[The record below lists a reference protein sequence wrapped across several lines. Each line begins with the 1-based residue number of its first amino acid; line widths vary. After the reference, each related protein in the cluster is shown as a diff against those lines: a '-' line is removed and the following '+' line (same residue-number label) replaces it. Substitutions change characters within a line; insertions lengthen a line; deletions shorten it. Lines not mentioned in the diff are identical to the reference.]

1 MRLLIAAVL
10 ALPTVAFAQETPT
23 APVPPPLT
31 LMKGAAN
38 MIDANGTSIGTV
50 TLADGTSGV
59 LLRFEAN
66 GLTPGWHGT
75 HLHMKGD
82 CSDMAAGFKASG
94 AHVGHGGGAEHG
106 LLNPKGPETGDLPN
120 IYAAENGTAKAEIF
134 LSGMKVVDL
143 VDADGTAII
152 IHANQDDHM
161 SQPIGGAGDRVAC
174 GVIAKSE

>member
-1 MRLLIAAVL
+1 MRLMLAALIA
-10 ALPTVAFAQETPT
+10 LPAASFAQEAPT
-23 APVPPPLT
+23 APVPPPIT
-31 LMKGAAN
+31 LMKGAADLK
-38 MIDANGTSIGTV
+38 DAKDTSIGTV

-59 LLRFEAN
+59 LMQIEVN
-66 GLTPGWHGT
+66 GLAPGWHGT

-82 CSDMAAGFKASG
+82 CSDASAGFKASG

-152 IHANQDDHM
+152 IHANQDDHT